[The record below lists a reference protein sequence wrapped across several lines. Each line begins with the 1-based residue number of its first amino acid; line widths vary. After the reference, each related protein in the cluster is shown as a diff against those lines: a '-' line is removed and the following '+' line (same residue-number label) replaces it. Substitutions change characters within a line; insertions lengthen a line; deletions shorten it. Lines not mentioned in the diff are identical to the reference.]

1 MPDALV
7 LDLYCPGARVLDL
20 CCGGG
25 GAARG
30 YLNGGAGYVVGV
42 DTDPGV
48 KEDFGRAMHE
58 WQFGEFLEADAL
70 DVLADPVYL
79 RDFDLIH
86 ASFPCQGYSRMS
98 NCRPGLGDTYPKL
111 IEPGLELLRATGL
124 PFVIE
129 NVVSQE
135 TDRLLPGAIT
145 LCGTMF
151 NRPMYRHRLF
161 YANGFSLTAPKRT
174 RLDSFLSPNS
184 RCGWHHP
191 VKAARAGHWE
201 PGYYVSV
208 SGHERRGLVNFAME
222 IDWMAKR
229 DHVAEAIPPCFTEYV
244 MQEYMN
250 RKVD

>member
-1 MPDALV
+1 MDPDV
-7 LDLYCPGARVLDL
+7 
-20 CCGGG
+20 
-25 GAARG
+25 
-30 YLNGGAGYVVGV
+30 
-42 DTDPGV
+42 
-48 KEDFGRAMHE
+48 EDDYGRAVHE
-58 WQFGEFLEADAL
+58 WQFGEFMHLDAFHVL
-70 DVLADPVYL
+70 RNFNWYFDPGDVG
-79 RDFDLIH
+79 LIH

-111 IEPGLELLRATGL
+111 IEPGLELLRGTRL

-151 NRPMYRHRLF
+151 GRPMYRHRLF
-161 YANGFSLTAPKRT
+161 YAEGFSLTAPKRT
-174 RLDSFLSPNS
+174 LLDSFLPPNS
-184 RCGWHHP
+184 RCGWSHP

-208 SGHERRGLVNFAME
+208 SGHEKRGPVNTAMG

-229 DHVAEAIPPCFTEYV
+229 DHVAEAIPPVFTEYV
-244 MQEYMN
+244 MQEFTN
-250 RKVD
+250 RKVR

>member
-1 MPDALV
+1 MDPDVEDDYERAV
-7 LDLYCPGARVLDL
+7 GR
-20 CCGGG
+20 
-25 GAARG
+25 RG
-30 YLNGGAGYVVGV
+30 
-42 DTDPGV
+42 
-48 KEDFGRAMHE
+48 
-58 WQFGEFLEADAL
+58 QFCEADAL
-70 DVLADPVYL
+70 AILEDVSWV
-79 RDFDLIH
+79 RENFDLIH

-111 IEPGLELLRATGL
+111 IEPGLELLRGTRL

-151 NRPMYRHRLF
+151 GRPMYRHRLF
-161 YANGFSLTAPKRT
+161 YAEGFSLTAPKRT
-174 RLDSFLSPNS
+174 LLDSFLPPNS
-184 RCGWHHP
+184 RCGWSHP

-208 SGHERRGLVNFAME
+208 SGHEKRGPVNTAMG

-229 DHVAEAIPPCFTEYV
+229 DHVAEAIPPVFTEYV
-244 MQEYMN
+244 MQEFTN
-250 RKVD
+250 RKVR